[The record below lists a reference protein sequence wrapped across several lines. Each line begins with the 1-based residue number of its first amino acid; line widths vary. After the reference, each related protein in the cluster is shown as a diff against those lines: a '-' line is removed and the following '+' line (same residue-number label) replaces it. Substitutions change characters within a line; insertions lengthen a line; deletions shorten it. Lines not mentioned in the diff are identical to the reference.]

1 MLPHIEIPGTREEF
15 DKFARA
21 GKELMDLHVGYE
33 DVEPYPLDIAVKGD
47 ESDPDTWRVLKM
59 KWARKKDPETGKN
72 VNDVTK
78 LIYNKRVTITGIPA
92 EADEYMLG
100 SRSALAWLIDR
111 YQVKKDKA
119 SGIVN
124 DPNDWADE
132 VGNPRYIVDL
142 IGKVTRVAVETVR
155 IVEGLRE

>member
-1 MLPHIEIPGTREEF
+1 MRLPKR
-15 DKFARA
+15 
-21 GKELMDLHVGYE
+21 
-33 DVEPYPLDIAVKGD
+33 
-47 ESDPDTWRVLKM
+47 
-59 KWARKKDPETGKN
+59 KDPETGKN
-72 VNDVTK
+72 VDDVTK
-78 LIYNKRVTITGIPA
+78 LIYNKQVTITGIPA

-100 SRSALAWLIDR
+100 SRSAIEWLIDR

-142 IGKVTRVAVETVR
+142 VGRVTRVAMETVR
-155 IVEGLRE
+155 IVRSLAQQ

>member
-1 MLPHIEIPGTREEF
+1 MDKGEGPCPPG
-15 DKFARA
+15 
-21 GKELMDLHVGYE
+21 
-33 DVEPYPLDIAVKGD
+33 IAVKGN

-59 KWARKKDPETGKN
+59 KWARKKDPETGKS

-78 LIYNKRVTITGIPA
+78 LIYNKRVTISGIPA
-92 EADEYMLG
+92 EADEYVLR

-111 YQVKKDKA
+111 YQVKRDKA

-132 VGNPRYIVDL
+132 VGNPLYILDL
-142 IGKVTRVAVETVR
+142 IAKVTRVAVETVR
-155 IVEGLRE
+155 IVQGLEG

>member
-1 MLPHIEIPGTREEF
+1 MTEKEDPYHLSGKPLPTTR
-15 DKFARA
+15 
-21 GKELMDLHVGYE
+21 
-33 DVEPYPLDIAVKGD
+33 IA
-47 ESDPDTWRVLKM
+47 PTNYT
-59 KWARKKDPETGKN
+59 ETA
-72 VNDVTK
+72 NDVTK
-78 LIYNKRVTITGIPA
+78 LIYNKRVTIAGIPA

>member
-1 MLPHIEIPGTREEF
+1 MQ
-15 DKFARA
+15 
-21 GKELMDLHVGYE
+21 
-33 DVEPYPLDIAVKGD
+33 
-47 ESDPDTWRVLKM
+47 KM
-59 KWARKKDPETGKN
+59 KWAKKKDPSTGKN
-72 VNDVTK
+72 VNDVTT
-78 LIYNKRVTITGIPA
+78 LVYNKSVTVRDIPA

-100 SRSALAWLIDR
+100 SRSALAWIIDR

-142 IGKVTRVAVETVR
+142 IAKVTRVAMETVR
-155 IVEGLRE
+155 IVEGIREDKQ